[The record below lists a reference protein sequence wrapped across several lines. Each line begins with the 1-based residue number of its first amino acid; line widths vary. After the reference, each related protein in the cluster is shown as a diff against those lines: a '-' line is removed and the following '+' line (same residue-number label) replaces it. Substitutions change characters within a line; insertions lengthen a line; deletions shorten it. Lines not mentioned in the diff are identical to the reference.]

1 MRARPFV
8 RREGTGFSVRFVGA
22 QRDLLGEVLPWLT
35 HRREG
40 EPALTVRA
48 GCGKERLEQLS
59 ATLQGAET
67 VVLSAEDLHIL
78 HSVLLSAY
86 SMFASDEAFHV
97 QLGFFREN
105 ALALA
110 QGLALAVE
118 DAASQD

>member
-1 MRARPFV
+1 MRRDGA
-8 RREGTGFSVRFVGA
+8 GFSVRFVGA
-22 QRDLLGEVLPWLT
+22 QRDLLAEVLPWLA

-40 EPALTVRA
+40 EPVLTVRA

-59 ATLQGAET
+59 ATLKGTER
-67 VVLSAEDLHIL
+67 VVLSAEDLHVL
-78 HSVLLSAY
+78 HSVLLSTY

-97 QLGFFREN
+97 QLGFYREN
-105 ALALA
+105 VLALA